1 MRFSGGL
8 DLSEPVCEAIV
19 AVAESAWQRAIRA
32 DGTRRERSDVCE
44 IAGRVGE
51 AGGSAA
57 AWAPPRGGRVAAARC
72 VGARRAG
79 SVTGSVARPLG
90 RPRAGVVGKAQLPGG
105 RAPVRRCL

>member
-32 DGTRRERSDVCE
+32 GGTRRERSDVCE
-44 IAGRVGE
+44 IADRVGE
-51 AGGSAA
+51 AAGSAA
-57 AWAPPRGGRVAAARC
+57 AWA
-72 VGARRAG
+72 
-79 SVTGSVARPLG
+79 
-90 RPRAGVVGKAQLPGG
+90 PRAGVVGKAQLPGG